1 MYVGFF
7 LEVYL
12 KRYINRE
19 YIYLYNVLVFLEYF
33 GINGVKIFLFCYV
46 LMEVVSSQTLFG
58 NDFLIRW
65 QI

>member
-33 GINGVKIFLFCYV
+33 GINGVKNFFILLCINGSSEFV
-46 LMEVVSSQTLFG
+46 DVV
-58 NDFLIRW
+58 W
-65 QI
+65 